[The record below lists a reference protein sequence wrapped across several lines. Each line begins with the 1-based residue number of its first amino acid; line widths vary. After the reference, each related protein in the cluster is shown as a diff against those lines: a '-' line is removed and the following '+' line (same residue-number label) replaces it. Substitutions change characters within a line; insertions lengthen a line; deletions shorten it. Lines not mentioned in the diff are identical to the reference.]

1 MDYGLTKLTLFINLP
16 TTDAD
21 HHEMLV
27 MLILFSQ
34 DMIKENA
41 FFFQLKCCGVQDYQ
55 DFYTDSV
62 WDRNRTVTVASMNV
76 TVQLVAPYAC
86 CKMDDDKSPI
96 QPETCATA
104 PTDLTSNW
112 KTVSVIRVTNSMKLV
127 IPFHFIS

>member
-1 MDYGLTKLTLFINLP
+1 
-16 TTDAD
+16 
-21 HHEMLV
+21 ML
-27 MLILFSQ
+27 
-34 DMIKENA
+34 

-96 QPETCATA
+96 QPETCASA

-112 KTVSVIRVTNSMKLV
+112 KTVSVIRVTHK
-127 IPFHFIS
+127 FHETCHSVSFYFIKKDSKPGAD